1 MCKKI
6 IDIQKTI
13 RLKIFEYK
21 RRSKKNEYYI
31 CTMNRRKLKNAFKWK
46 RAQTKQS
53 NETQIQS
60 NPINEIVEKRTILW
74 IHVGVKIFGWN
85 FIRF

>member
-21 RRSKKNEYYI
+21 RRSKKMNTIYAQWIEENWKTHSNEKELKPNNP
-31 CTMNRRKLKNAFKWK
+31 MKLK
-46 RAQTKQS
+46 S
-53 NETQIQS
+53 NRI
-60 NPINEIVEKRTILW
+60 P
-74 IHVGVKIFGWN
+74 
-85 FIRF
+85 